1 MDPWFAT
8 ANCICRAFLP
18 FTTFPSPFLSGE
30 VHLTASLSPFRLSY
44 KICSYTAMNSLPLP
58 WLQQAVQG
66 PTWPAEAIHENQLG
80 ANPTRAPSFPCKG
93 VYEQLEGQREQV
105 GFNSFHSRGILQTFD
120 FLLTSSWATWAAFW
134 SASLAWKKKPTKQK
148 RGRGVVREEK
158 QRQKSNYSYPLT

>member
-1 MDPWFAT
+1 
-8 ANCICRAFLP
+8 
-18 FTTFPSPFLSGE
+18 
-30 VHLTASLSPFRLSY
+30 
-44 KICSYTAMNSLPLP
+44 MNSLPLP

-134 SASLAWKKKPTKQK
+134 SASLAWKKKKPQNKKGGGGWLGRKNRGK
-148 RGRGVVREEK
+148 RVIIH
-158 QRQKSNYSYPLT
+158 TH